1 MISARERRHQR
12 LWKVLAEHH
21 ATLSQLPRWGQ
32 QALGELLHRYSSGV
46 RLLVPSP
53 SGGALP
59 IRTDRDLDAYVV
71 GPFGVAALL
80 SVDRRPDDDQIRRL
94 HRGAERLLGAIPL
107 DFGRR
112 IASVRMIVVR
122 PDHLTD
128 LRTNGRYLVRTAA
141 DVPTLVAD
149 RDYQVLSGASAVDLA
164 GRIAAALPDHVL
176 VDLPETAP
184 PPEEGSL
191 FGAAGLRESSLRR
204 AVNGPFAEWLTY
216 LDETQL
222 RLVHR
227 QYNGPARISG
237 PAGTGKT
244 VVALHRLRRIA
255 RETTGPL
262 LLTTLVTTLLRTH
275 ATSFR
280 RLAPEVADRVRVEN
294 LHLWARQFLE
304 ERGRHVRND
313 HDKVST
319 CFFLAWS
326 KVNRQTDLP
335 RVNAN
340 PQYWREEIDHV
351 IKGRGIND
359 LAEYQR
365 ANRRGRGI
373 AGGGLDAGRREQV
386 WQLHQAYQRNL
397 AERGLTD
404 HNDVLVLATEEV
416 RERPLAEPFAAVVV
430 DEVQD
435 LPQVGLRLLHTLV
448 GDRPDGL
455 LLVGDGQQQV
465 YPGGWRLIDAGIH
478 VQGRGETLRVNYR
491 NTRAVL
497 AAAQDVPAPNQLDEE
512 DGAPGA
518 TLREVT
524 ATLAGGTVHRWSG
537 PAEELEQALVT
548 EAKVVSEA
556 HEETAVLLGSNDDVS
571 QAIRWLRQAGVL
583 AMPLKDYDG
592 TQSGVKVGTVHRAKG
607 MEFGAVLVV
616 LRGTEDD
623 QDASLMDRRLLVAI
637 TRARDHAWLATVR

>member
-1 MISARERRHQR
+1 M
-12 LWKVLAEHH
+12 
-21 ATLSQLPRWGQ
+21 
-32 QALGELLHRYSSGV
+32 
-46 RLLVPSP
+46 
-53 SGGALP
+53 
-59 IRTDRDLDAYVV
+59 
-71 GPFGVAALL
+71 
-80 SVDRRPDDDQIRRL
+80 
-94 HRGAERLLGAIPL
+94 
-107 DFGRR
+107 
-112 IASVRMIVVR
+112 
-122 PDHLTD
+122 
-128 LRTNGRYLVRTAA
+128 
-141 DVPTLVAD
+141 
-149 RDYQVLSGASAVDLA
+149 
-164 GRIAAALPDHVL
+164 
-176 VDLPETAP
+176 
-184 PPEEGSL
+184 
-191 FGAAGLRESSLRR
+191 
-204 AVNGPFAEWLTY
+204 
-216 LDETQL
+216 
-222 RLVHR
+222 
-227 QYNGPARISG
+227 
-237 PAGTGKT
+237 
-244 VVALHRLRRIA
+244 
-255 RETTGPL
+255 
-262 LLTTLVTTLLRTH
+262 
-275 ATSFR
+275 
-280 RLAPEVADRVRVEN
+280 
-294 LHLWARQFLE
+294 
-304 ERGRHVRND
+304 
-313 HDKVST
+313 
-319 CFFLAWS
+319 
-326 KVNRQTDLP
+326 
-335 RVNAN
+335 
-340 PQYWREEIDHV
+340 
-351 IKGRGIND
+351 
-359 LAEYQR
+359 
-365 ANRRGRGI
+365 
-373 AGGGLDAGRREQV
+373 

-416 RERPLAEPFAAVVV
+416 RERPLAKPFAAVVV

-518 TLREVT
+518 TLRDVT